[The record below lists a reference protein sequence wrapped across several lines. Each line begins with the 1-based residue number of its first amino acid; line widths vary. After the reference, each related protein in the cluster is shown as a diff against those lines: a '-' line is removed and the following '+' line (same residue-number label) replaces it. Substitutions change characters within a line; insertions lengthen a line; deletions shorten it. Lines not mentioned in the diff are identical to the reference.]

1 MPESEG
7 APRYSAVPTTVF
19 LRFSPDD
26 EVFVG
31 FLYQINS
38 ALVSS
43 PISRSTRTTRG
54 SKREMTRI
62 WTQKNVITRIISGV
76 AGRFDRLLMR
86 SYQAGT
92 D

>member
-38 ALVSS
+38 ALFFCQYTG
-43 PISRSTRTTRG
+43 IRAKTRG
-54 SKREMTRI
+54 SKHKMI
-62 WTQKNVITRIISGV
+62 
-76 AGRFDRLLMR
+76 RF
-86 SYQAGT
+86 
-92 D
+92 